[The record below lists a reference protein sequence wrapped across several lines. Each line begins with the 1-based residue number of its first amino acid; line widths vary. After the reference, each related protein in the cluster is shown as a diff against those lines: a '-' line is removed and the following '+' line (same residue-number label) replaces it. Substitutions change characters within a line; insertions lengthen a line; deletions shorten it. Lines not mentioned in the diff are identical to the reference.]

1 MSTTNLDRSMSSRSN
16 LPVEQW
22 HTKELLNL
30 LNSARALGSV
40 LICWID
46 NGKREIGWITYGEVK
61 HLLSTREHVA
71 TSKVERK
78 RIRQE
83 KAKQSK

>member
-1 MSTTNLDRSMSSRSN
+1 MSSTDRDKAMSSRN
-16 LPVEQW
+16 YLPVEQW
-22 HTKELLNL
+22 HTRELLNL

-40 LICWID
+40 LIQWRD
-46 NGKREIGWITYGEVK
+46 EGKLEMGWISYGEVK
-61 HLLSTREHVA
+61 HLLSTREHIP
-71 TSKVERK
+71 TSKAERK